1 MNTNSTIFSIP
12 TRDGTIISMVFTKE
26 SCRDVRA
33 KIIKRLP
40 GHEST
45 YYYSK
50 YFFKDLL
57 YEGSQHGGFIWQK

>member
-12 TRDGTIISMVFTKE
+12 TRDGTKISMVFTKE
-26 SCRDVRA
+26 SFRDVRA
-33 KIIKRLP
+33 KIIIKDP
-40 GHEST
+40 HGEST

-57 YEGSQHGGFIWQK
+57 CEGSKHGGYIWPR